1 MMEQKSRKQIKS
13 TSTNE
18 DEITLIVPPRQ
29 MIRIYQLG
37 LECNVTLDNAGL
49 EEEEDIEDNV
59 YARVFSEGVKIKTRY
74 DVYNVVPIV

>member
-1 MMEQKSRKQIKS
+1 MEQKSRKQIKL

>member
-1 MMEQKSRKQIKS
+1 MEQKSRKQIKS

>member
-1 MMEQKSRKQIKS
+1 
-13 TSTNE
+13 
-18 DEITLIVPPRQ
+18 
-29 MIRIYQLG
+29 MIQIYQLG

-49 EEEEDIEDNV
+49 EEEEDIKDNV

>member
-49 EEEEDIEDNV
+49 EEEEDIEDSV

>member
-1 MMEQKSRKQIKS
+1 MMEQKSRKQIKL

-49 EEEEDIEDNV
+49 EEEEDIKDNV